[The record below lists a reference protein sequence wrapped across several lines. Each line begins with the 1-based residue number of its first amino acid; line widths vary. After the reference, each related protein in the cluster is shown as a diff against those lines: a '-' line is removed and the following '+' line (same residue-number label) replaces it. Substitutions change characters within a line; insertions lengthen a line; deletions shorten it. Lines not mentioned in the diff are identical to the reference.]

1 MSASDPSA
9 ILGVIT
15 GAVGAVT
22 GAAGCVLGYLGY
34 RRGSRHDVME
44 TELRM
49 LKEEVELPIRSRAL
63 KELIARAKQS
73 RVRVQAAVGSAKSGA
88 VAQFNAEADAD
99 LAELDSLWFSDAD
112 LKVLHT
118 EPTNLDAIS
127 AQLLARAHGA
137 RVRFA
142 QLEKKYEG
150 ALAEDERMREHIR
163 RSMEQKS
170 SRTPHQE

>member
-1 MSASDPSA
+1 MSASDPFS
-9 ILGVIT
+9 IIGVIT

-22 GAAGCVLGYLGY
+22 GVAGCIWGFLSY
-34 RRGSRHDVME
+34 RRASRHDVME

-63 KELIARAKQS
+63 KEMIGRAKQS
-73 RVRVQAAVGSAKSGA
+73 RARVQAAVGSVNSGA

-99 LAELDSLWFSDAD
+99 LAELDSLWLSDAD
-112 LKVLHT
+112 LKVLRA
-118 EPTNLDAIS
+118 EPTDLHAIA

-142 QLEKKYEG
+142 QLERKYEG
-150 ALAEDERMREHIR
+150 ALAEDDTTREHIR
-163 RSMEQKS
+163 MSMDQKS
-170 SRTPHQE
+170 MRP